1 MSDSSATCRLPVHEY
16 FQVSGVSKSRLTDN
30 IEKRIIITR
39 GGISHTNACVGV
51 LVMEAMKDYVA
62 HLDNKK
68 RITLRGAAYQYYN
81 VKEYGN
87 GCIILEPREL
97 AVPESI
103 SARTLAD
110 MDRAVSNF
118 KRGDVSPAI
127 DLSDF

>member
-1 MSDSSATCRLPVHEY
+1 
-16 FQVSGVSKSRLTDN
+16 
-30 IEKRIIITR
+30 
-39 GGISHTNACVGV
+39 
-51 LVMEAMKDYVA
+51 MEAMKDYVA

-97 AVPESI
+97 TVPESI
-103 SARTLAD
+103 SASTLAD

-127 DLSDF
+127 ELNMSSWSMKNRLAAFFARNYENRR

>member
-1 MSDSSATCRLPVHEY
+1 MIVSTSYRVCTMKNIDFTDFFNVFLSGAT
-16 FQVSGVSKSRLTDN
+16 
-30 IEKRIIITR
+30 I
-39 GGISHTNACVGV
+39 
-51 LVMEAMKDYVA
+51 
-62 HLDNKK
+62 
-68 RITLRGAAYQYYN
+68 RGAAYQYYN

-118 KRGDVSPAI
+118 KRGEVSPII

>member
-1 MSDSSATCRLPVHEY
+1 MHRYHLSIYD
-16 FQVSGVSKSRLTDN
+16 FSKRIGISKFGLTEN
-30 IEKRIIITR
+30 IEKRIIIIR

>member
-1 MSDSSATCRLPVHEY
+1 MRKLKAIWLQWKGMVDMYKIMQTL
-16 FQVSGVSKSRLTDN
+16 L
-30 IEKRIIITR
+30 
-39 GGISHTNACVGV
+39 
-51 LVMEAMKDYVA
+51 MEEMKDYVA

>member
-1 MSDSSATCRLPVHEY
+1 
-16 FQVSGVSKSRLTDN
+16 
-30 IEKRIIITR
+30 
-39 GGISHTNACVGV
+39 
-51 LVMEAMKDYVA
+51 MEAMKDYVA

-97 AVPESI
+97 AVPECI

-110 MDRAVSNF
+110 MDRATGFIFQIRLPHFHSVTS
-118 KRGDVSPAI
+118 G
-127 DLSDF
+127 